1 MIPPYDVL
9 FGTYYRAGPCL
20 EKMGAEREGI
30 SGTDA
35 AWLVLLPFTL
45 WGRKITQSLRALA
58 GKRHTELS

>member
-1 MIPPYDVL
+1 
-9 FGTYYRAGPCL
+9 
-20 EKMGAEREGI
+20 MGAEREGI

-35 AWLVLLPFTL
+35 ARLVLLPFTL